1 MNIID
6 ELGRDEQRV
15 LDRLVDGELSP
26 IERRELL
33 AALDDESG
41 AWRRCALAFLEA
53 QTWRWQ
59 MSRLAVEPLIAAAP
73 AAESAAAESIDAHPA
88 GDAGRGRSTHWPL
101 GRRFWGSCLAVA
113 ASLIVAF
120 GLGTRFPQAPQ
131 DARNAEVAE
140 PNRGP
145 LRREAT
151 TELAQLDP
159 DSLGEFDPD
168 SLDQSPWET
177 LTLAP
182 ADAEDGSQQIEIPV
196 VREGTNDE
204 QWAAI
209 EQSASPAQ
217 LLRELEKTGLQVI
230 RQQRLWPVDLAD
242 GRRLIVPIEEVDVRD
257 PEVVRY

>member
-1 MNIID
+1 MNIVD

-15 LDRLVDGELSP
+15 LDRLVDGELGA

-33 AALDDESG
+33 AALDDEPG

-59 MSRLAVEPLIAAAP
+59 LSRLAVEPLV
-73 AAESAAAESIDAHPA
+73 AESTAAESIVAQPASDASHLRA
-88 GDAGRGRSTHWPL
+88 THWPL
-101 GRRFWGSCLAVA
+101 SPRFWGSCLAVA

-120 GLGTRFPQAPQ
+120 GLGTRFPPAQAPQ
-131 DARNAEVAE
+131 GAPNAEVAE
-140 PNRGP
+140 TNRSP
-145 LRREAT
+145 DPREAA
-151 TELAQLDP
+151 TEFAQLDP
-159 DSLGEFDPD
+159 DSLDQLDPD
-168 SLDQSPWET
+168 ADDQSPWET

-182 ADAEDGSQQIEIPV
+182 ADAKDDSQQIEITV
-196 VREGTNDE
+196 VKEGTNDE

-217 LLRELEKTGLQVI
+217 LLRELEKTGLQVT

-257 PEVVRY
+257 PELVQY

>member
-1 MNIID
+1 MNGGTMNIVD

-15 LDRLVDGELSP
+15 LDRLVDGELGP

-33 AALDDESG
+33 AALDGEPG

-59 MSRLAVEPLIAAAP
+59 MSRLAVEPLIA
-73 AAESAAAESIDAHPA
+73 ESIVAHSASDASRA
-88 GDAGRGRSTHWPL
+88 RATHWPL
-101 GRRFWGSCLAVA
+101 SRRFWGSCLAVA

-120 GLGTRFPQAPQ
+120 GLGTRFPAVQAPPG
-131 DARNAEVAE
+131 ARNAEVAE
-140 PNRGP
+140 ANRSPDG
-145 LRREAT
+145 REAT
-151 TELAQLDP
+151 TELAQFDP
-159 DSLGEFDPD
+159 DSLGQFDPD
-168 SLDQSPWET
+168 SADQSPWET

-182 ADAEDGSQQIEIPV
+182 ADAKDDSQQIEIPV
-196 VREGTNDE
+196 VKEGTNDE

-217 LLRELEKTGLQVI
+217 LLRELEKAGLQVI

-257 PEVVRY
+257 PEVVQY